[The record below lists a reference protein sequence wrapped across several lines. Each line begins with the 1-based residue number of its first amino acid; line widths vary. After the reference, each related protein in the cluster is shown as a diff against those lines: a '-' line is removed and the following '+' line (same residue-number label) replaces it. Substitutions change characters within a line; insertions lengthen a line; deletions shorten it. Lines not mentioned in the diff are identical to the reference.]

1 MVPIL
6 AFAIVAGILTI
17 LAPCTLPV
25 VPLILG
31 AAAADGRRR
40 MAGLLI
46 GFGLT
51 FIGVT
56 VLLASVL
63 AVAGLTTGLL
73 RPAAAIVL
81 GAAGLNLALPW
92 LGDRL
97 DRFLGPL
104 ARAGTRL
111 AGRSAGS
118 GFAPGLVLGGAI
130 GLIWAPCV
138 GPIMAAVI
146 AVAVSRGPSLETLA
160 IAVAYVA
167 GAAIPLGLIAGWGRR
182 ATRSLGTGAT
192 RGRLQRSFG
201 IAMLLSAVLVV
212 SGLDLTLEN
221 GVSALLPAGW
231 TGALTSVEQQ
241 PAVQDGLATLEESGV
256 NDQSGASPDANPS
269 PAQPGAPAGT
279 PGQLPAPIATTLPS
293 SVVLENLGAAPD
305 FRGITA
311 WINSPA
317 LSISGLRGKVVLV
330 EFWTFDCINCQHV
343 QPYVKAWS
351 DRYSAAGL
359 VVVGVHTPEL
369 SFERDLGNVRQAV
382 TQNGLKYPVAFDPAF
397 TTWNAYANSYW
408 PAFYFIDTT
417 GQIRH
422 THFGEGDYAGSEQ
435 VIRELLA
442 GSG

>member
-1 MVPIL
+1 MAPVL
-6 AFAIVAGILTI
+6 AFSIIAGILTI

-56 VLLASVL
+56 VLLASAL
-63 AVAGLTTGLL
+63 AVAGLTTGVL
-73 RPAAAIVL
+73 RSAAAVVL
-81 GAAGLNLALPW
+81 GAAGLSLALPW
-92 LGDRL
+92 LGARL

-111 AGRSAGS
+111 AGRSPDS
-118 GFAPGLVLGGAI
+118 GLAPGLLLGGAI

-182 ATRSLGTGAT
+182 ATHSLGVAAAG
-192 RGRLQRSFG
+192 GRLQRSFG
-201 IAMLLSAVLVV
+201 IAMVLSAVLVV
-212 SGLDLTLEN
+212 SGLDQTVEN
-221 GVSALLPAGW
+221 GVSAFLPAGW
-231 TGALTSVEQQ
+231 TGALTSVERQ
-241 PAVQDGLATLEESGV
+241 PAVQDGLAELEESGV
-256 NDQSGASPDANPS
+256 NDQTGASP
-269 PAQPGAPAGT
+269 
-279 PGQLPAPIATTLPS
+279 
-293 SVVLENLGAAPD
+293 SVALENLGAAPD
-305 FRGITA
+305 FQGITA

-317 LSISGLRGKVVLV
+317 LSISDLRGKVVLV

-343 QPYVKAWS
+343 QPYIKAWS
-351 DRYSAAGL
+351 DRYGPAGL

-382 TQNGLKYPVAFDPAF
+382 AQAGLRYPVAFDPAF

-408 PAFYFIDTT
+408 PAFYFIDKS

-442 GSG
+442 GRG

>member
-1 MVPIL
+1 MVLIL
-6 AFAIVAGILTI
+6 GFAIIAGVLTI

-40 MAGLLI
+40 VAGLLV

-56 VLLASVL
+56 VLLASAL
-63 AVAGLTTGLL
+63 AAAGLTTGTL
-73 RPAAAIVL
+73 RLAGAVVL
-81 GAAGLNLALPW
+81 GGAGLSLALPW
-92 LGDRL
+92 LGAPLDRL
-97 DRFLGPL
+97 LGPL
-104 ARAGTRL
+104 ARGGTRL

-118 GFAPGLVLGGAI
+118 DLGSGLVLGGAI

-146 AVAVSRGPSLETLA
+146 AIAVSRGPSVETVA
-160 IAVAYVA
+160 IAIAYVA

-182 ATRSLGTGAT
+182 ATRSLGAAATG
-192 RGRLQRSFG
+192 GRLQRSFG
-201 IAMLLSAVLVV
+201 IAMVLSALLVV
-212 SGLDLTLEN
+212 SGLDVSVEN
-221 GVSALLPAGW
+221 GISALLPAGW

-241 PAVQDGLATLEESGV
+241 PAVRDGLATLEESGV
-256 NDQSGASPDANPS
+256 NNPTGVGIGLPEPNGSDA
-269 PAQPGAPAGT
+269 AA
-279 PGQLPAPIATTLPS
+279 GQLPAPIATTLPAT
-293 SVVLENLGAAPD
+293 VVLENLGTAPD

-317 LSISGLRGKVVLV
+317 LTISGLRGKVVLV
-330 EFWTFDCINCQHV
+330 EFWTFACINCQHV

-351 DRYSAAGL
+351 DRYGPAGL
-359 VVVGVHTPEL
+359 VIVGVHTPEL

-382 TQNGLKYPVAFDPAF
+382 AQAGLRYPVAFDPAF
-397 TTWNAYANSYW
+397 ATWNAYANGYW
-408 PAFYFIDTT
+408 PAFYFIDKT
-417 GQIRH
+417 GQVRH

-435 VIRELLA
+435 VIRQLLA
-442 GSG
+442 ASG

>member
-1 MVPIL
+1 MIL
-6 AFAIVAGILTI
+6 ILGFALIAGVLTI

-40 MAGLLI
+40 VAGLLL

-56 VLLASVL
+56 VLLASAL
-63 AVAGLTTGLL
+63 AAAGLTTGTL
-73 RPAAAIVL
+73 RLAGAVVL
-81 GAAGLNLALPW
+81 GAAGLSLALPW
-92 LGDRL
+92 LGVRL
-97 DRFLGPL
+97 DRVLGPL
-104 ARAGTRL
+104 ARGGTGL

-118 GFAPGLVLGGAI
+118 GLGGGLVLGGAI

-146 AVAVSRGPSLETLA
+146 AVAVSRGPSVETVA

-182 ATRSLGTGAT
+182 ATRSLGAAAAG
-192 RGRLQRSFG
+192 GRLQRSFG
-201 IAMLLSAVLVV
+201 IAMVLSALLVV
-212 SGLDLTLEN
+212 SGLDLAVEN
-221 GVSALLPAGW
+221 RISSVLPAGW

-241 PAVQDGLATLEESGV
+241 PAVQNGLATLEESGL
-256 NDQSGASPDANPS
+256 NNQSGTSSAVPSGPDA
-269 PAQPGAPAGT
+269 AAG
-279 PGQLPAPIATTLPS
+279 PLPAPIATTLPS
-293 SVVLENLGAAPD
+293 NVVLENLGAAPD

-317 LSISGLRGKVVLV
+317 LTISDLRGKVVLV
-330 EFWTFDCINCQHV
+330 EFWTFACINCQHV

-351 DRYSAAGL
+351 DRYGPAGL
-359 VVVGVHTPEL
+359 VVVGVHTPEF

-382 TQNGLKYPVAFDPAF
+382 AAAGLHYPVAFDPAF
-397 TTWNAYANSYW
+397 STWNAYANSYW
-408 PAFYFIDTT
+408 PAFYFIDKS
-417 GQIRH
+417 GQVRH

-435 VIRELLA
+435 VIRQLLA
-442 GSG
+442 ASG